1 MVDRDNVIRALS
13 AEQASVLTG
22 LPKTRLF
29 KWDRE
34 GFFRPSLAEDNR
46 RFPFSRI
53 YSFEDVVELRTLKIL
68 RDGHNVP
75 MSELR
80 RVASIFQQETTRPW
94 SSRRLYVLKKR
105 VAFDEPE
112 SGRPRNVTDGQFIEE
127 CIELKS
133 VAEDMA
139 AKARAMMGRKSST
152 IGKVERRKFVMSNS
166 WVIAGTRIPTS
177 AIKSFADEGYSVTD
191 ILKQYPD
198 LKREDVKAAL
208 EHEERRSKAA

>member
-1 MVDRDNVIRALS
+1 MANDDNVIRALS

-22 LPKTRLF
+22 LPKSRLF

-34 GFFRPSLAEDNR
+34 GFFKPSLAETNR

-53 YSFEDVVELRTLKIL
+53 YSFEDIVELRTLKIL
-68 RDGHNVP
+68 RDGHKVP

-80 RVASIFQQETTRPW
+80 RVASVFQKETARPW
-94 SSRRLYVLKKR
+94 SGRRLYVLKKR

-112 SGRPRNVTDGQFIEE
+112 SGKPRNVTDGQFIEE

-139 AKARAMMGRKSST
+139 AKARVMMGRKPGT
-152 IGKVERRKFVMSNS
+152 VGKLERRKFVMSNS
-166 WVIAGTRIPTS
+166 WVVAGTRIPTS
-177 AIKSFADEGYSVTD
+177 AIKSFADEGYSPAR
-191 ILKQYPD
+191 IMKEYPD
-198 LKREDVKAAL
+198 LRREDIKAAL
-208 EHEERRSKAA
+208 EFEERRSKAA